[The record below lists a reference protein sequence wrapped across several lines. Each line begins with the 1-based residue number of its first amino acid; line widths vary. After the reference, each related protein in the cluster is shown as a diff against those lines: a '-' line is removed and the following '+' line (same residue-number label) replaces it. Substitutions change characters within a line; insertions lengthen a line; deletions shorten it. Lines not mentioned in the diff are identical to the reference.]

1 MTEDIG
7 AAVERIMRDPAFAGL
22 VKELGGGDSAD
33 LMSRLPEVMKTIGPI
48 LGAAGETGAEQERE
62 ERKETEASPDPAP
75 VKPETA
81 APVPVEVLGK
91 KPFSRS
97 NAEKLFLAL
106 KPYLGNRRRDM
117 VDRCVSVMQ
126 MSELL
131 KAAGIAGTG
140 GGGEGSL

>member
-1 MTEDIG
+1 MAEDIG

-22 VKELGGGDSAD
+22 VKELGGGESAD

-48 LGAAGETGAEQERE
+48 LGAVGEKGPAQEAAD
-62 ERKETEASPDPAP
+62 TEASPDPAP
-75 VKPETA
+75 AKQETA

-91 KPFSRS
+91 KPFSKS

-117 VDRCVSVMQ
+117 VDRCVSVMR
-126 MSELL
+126 MSELM
-131 KAAGIAGTG
+131 KAAGIAGTVS
-140 GGGEGSL
+140 GGEGSL